1 MAKKALDNVK
11 RTLKK
16 HCRLAKP
23 DEFHWVYQ
31 SKQWGGSALFTYN
44 VRANQEADYLLTSS
58 RLGVT
63 VAKKVSK
70 RAVDRN
76 RLKRQMREFYR
87 HRQDQLINAS
97 LVITA
102 KPKSLN
108 ASDSEREQSLQE
120 LWTKVLSWQHWYN
133 KNHDVSSTKGNNGG
147 NVDKETEKPS
157 LKKA

>member
-1 MAKKALDNVK
+1 MTAKSISDKAK

-16 HCRLAKP
+16 DNRLANP
-23 DEFHWVYQ
+23 DDFHWVYQ
-31 SKQWGGSALFTYN
+31 SKQWGGSDLFTYN
-44 VRANQEADYLLTSS
+44 VRANQESELLLSGS

-87 HRQDQLINAS
+87 HRQEQLINVS

-102 KPKSLN
+102 KPASLK
-108 ASDSEREQSLQE
+108 ASDSEREQSLQD
-120 LWTKVLSWQHWYN
+120 LWAKLLKWQRWYN
-133 KNHDVSSTKGNNGG
+133 NNHGSNDSKNVC
-147 NVDKETEKPS
+147 
-157 LKKA
+157 

>member
-1 MAKKALDNVK
+1 LTAKSISDKAK

-16 HCRLAKP
+16 DNRLAKP
-23 DEFHWVYQ
+23 DDFHWVYQ
-31 SKQWGGSALFTYN
+31 SKQWGGSNLFTYN
-44 VRANQEADYLLTSS
+44 VRANQESELVLSGS

-87 HRQDQLINAS
+87 HRQEQLTNAS

-102 KPKSLN
+102 KPASLK
-108 ASDSEREQSLQE
+108 ATDSEREQSLQE
-120 LWTKVLSWQHWYN
+120 LWAKVLKWQRWYN
-133 KNHDVSSTKGNNGG
+133 NNHGSNDSKNVC
-147 NVDKETEKPS
+147 
-157 LKKA
+157 